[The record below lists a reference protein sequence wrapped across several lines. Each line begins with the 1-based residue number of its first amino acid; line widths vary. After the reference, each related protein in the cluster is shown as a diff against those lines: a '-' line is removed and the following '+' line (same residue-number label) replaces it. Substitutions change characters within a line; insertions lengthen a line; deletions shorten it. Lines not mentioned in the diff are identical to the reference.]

1 MPFLNIILI
10 PLNIATRTVCVTL
23 ILEVLLLLGNRIQKM
38 ITNVQ
43 FERETYRDY
52 KLTITRKSL
61 GLIWTGVTF
70 NNLKR
75 LLLKPRWVNLEF
87 RTIQWTTP

>member
-1 MPFLNIILI
+1 MQH
-10 PLNIATRTVCVTL
+10 VYVTL
-23 ILEVLLLLGNRIQKM
+23 ILEVLLLLGNPIRKK
-38 ITNVQ
+38 ITKVQ
-43 FERETYRDY
+43 IERETSHAQE
-52 KLTITRKSL
+52 LTITRKSL

-87 RTIQWTTP
+87 RTIQWTIS